1 MERVVKR
8 YLMHNQGDS
17 DDPKQNDF
25 EDMRQDLQQVK
36 YDIVNDLKKT
46 REESLRNAFTINN
59 GIQYIAEELLIS
71 NLDKK
76 VEDHQ
81 TASKVESSETKSS
94 SSERRASGHKLKDF
108 INSNKLFFKSV
119 SALNSK
125 DRSNFGQKTPK
136 SQHSG
141 FKIDRISGVNSLDSE
156 QDQEAKSGEN
166 QPIFGKTQSIEEFYQ
181 NRLAYDFQT
190 LYENDL

>member
-1 MERVVKR
+1 MQRVVKR

-25 EDMRQDLQQVK
+25 DDIRQDLQQAK
-36 YDIVNDLKKT
+36 FEIVNDLKKT

-59 GIQYIAEELLIS
+59 GIQYIAEELLMISPEKKFDEHS
-71 NLDKK
+71 NLSQIETNSVK
-76 VEDHQ
+76 
-81 TASKVESSETKSS
+81 AST
-94 SSERRASGHKLKDF
+94 SERPTSLHKLRDF
-108 INSNKLFFKSV
+108 INANKLFFKTV

-125 DRSNFGQKTPK
+125 DRSNHRRNRSNYLNIGFEENAKLASNSVDSKTT
-136 SQHSG
+136 
-141 FKIDRISGVNSLDSE
+141 
-156 QDQEAKSGEN
+156 EN
-166 QPIFGKTQSIEEFYQ
+166 QSTFIKSPTIEEFYQ